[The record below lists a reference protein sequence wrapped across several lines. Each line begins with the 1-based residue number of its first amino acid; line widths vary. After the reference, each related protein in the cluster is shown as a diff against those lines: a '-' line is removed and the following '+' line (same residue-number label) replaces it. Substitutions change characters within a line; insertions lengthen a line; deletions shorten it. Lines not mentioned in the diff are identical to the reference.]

1 MSFNSYMNLGKA
13 KFHIKE
19 YFSFTKGEKIG
30 ILIMVSLILGVIL
43 TSSVLTRII
52 PDKPSVDV
60 SKFEQEIASFENKA
74 DSITQK
80 KSNNKEYSRFKN
92 QKAESKQ
99 AQIPIIDLNQA
110 DSAKLDQL
118 PGIGPVFASRI
129 IKYRT
134 ILGGYYSLD
143 QLYEVFGMKS
153 ETIDKIKKYILID
166 TLKIQKIDLN
176 TASFRQINAH
186 PYISYDQ
193 TKVICKF
200 RYKNKILSISQ
211 LESLQIFTS
220 SDIQKLR
227 PYLLFTQ

>member
-1 MSFNSYMNLGKA
+1 MNLSKA

-19 YFSFTKGEKIG
+19 YFTFTKGEKIG
-30 ILIMVSLILGVIL
+30 ILILASLILGVIL
-43 TSSVLTRII
+43 TSSVLSSIV
-52 PDKPSVDV
+52 PAKPSVDV
-60 SKFEQEIASFENKA
+60 SKFEREITAFESKA

-80 KSNNKEYSRFKN
+80 KSNNKGYPSFKS
-92 QKAESKQ
+92 QKTKNKQ
-99 AQIPIIDLNQA
+99 SPIPLIELNQA

-134 ILGGYYSLD
+134 ILGGYYSID
-143 QLYEVFGMKS
+143 QLYEVYGMKP
-153 ETIDKIKKYILID
+153 ETVDKIKQYIMVD
-166 TLKIQKIDLN
+166 TLKIQRIDLN

-193 TKVICKF
+193 TKVICKY
-200 RYKNKILSISQ
+200 RDKNKILFMSQ

-220 SDIQKLR
+220 TDIQKLR
-227 PYLLFTQ
+227 PYLLLAQ